1 LNPSNQPPYMGGDGG
16 NGIVIVR
23 YQV

>member
-1 LNPSNQPPYMGGDGG
+1 LNPSNQSPYVGGDGG